1 MIESLHTGMMVN
13 VRNGGEVSDTFAITG
28 VKQGCVL
35 APTLFSIFLSAMLE
49 EAFRDMGDGIYIQ
62 SRQNADL
69 FTVAHFRTK
78 TKNTNILVKELL
90 FADDSALI
98 AHSAEEIQRIV
109 DAFANASSKFGHN
122 INIKKTEVMFQPN
135 STMTMEEDINVDETT
150 LNHVKEFTYLGSIIA
165 SDGHIE
171 AELQKT
177 MSKASMLFGRLR
189 ERLWN
194 NHNVSI
200 RVKGKIYRAIILS
213 TLLYGAETWTVYRRH
228 VKKLHAFMMRHL
240 RSIMKIRWQD
250 KVTNIKVLK
259 RAGLPSMED
268 LLIRKN
274 LRWTGHLLRMP
285 TDRLPR
291 QVLYSQLPDGQR
303 PSGRP
308 RLRYKDT
315 IMRPTAMMMMILVND

>member
-1 MIESLHTGMMVN
+1 MVN
-13 VRNGGEVSDTFAITG
+13 VRNGGEVSDTFATTNG
-28 VKQGCVL
+28 VKQACVL

-69 FTVAHFRTK
+69 FTVAHFRAK
-78 TKNTNILVKELL
+78 TNTTNILVRELF

-98 AHSAEEIQRIV
+98 AHSAEDIQRIV
-109 DAFANASSKFGHN
+109 DAFANVSSKFGLK
-122 INIKKTEVMFQPN
+122 INIKKTVVMFQPN
-135 STMTMEEDINVDETT
+135 SAMTMEEDETT

-171 AELQKT
+171 AELQKR
-177 MSKASMLFGRLR
+177 MSKASMSFRRLR

-194 NHNVSI
+194 NHNVSM
-200 RVKGKIYRAIILS
+200 RVKEKNYRAIILS

-250 KVTNIKVLK
+250 KVTNIKVIK

-303 PSGRP
+303 PRSRP

-315 IMRPTAMMMMILVND
+315 I